1 MIIKVIF
8 QFTTKTYLHIIWT
21 VCFLFFAYII
31 NNHDIVIHGVNVFE
45 KAWAIPNTFVANL
58 TKDFFTEGIGKSNWH
73 NEMDFSGNSYQT
85 ATEILTNDYV
95 LPEYKEAYKSI
106 MYRDKLIDSYKG
118 ISETRLFE
126 YKRKHFDKV
135 AHFRLTIHLFMV
147 SDSPDL
153 WMYFTV
159 TELS

>member
-1 MIIKVIF
+1 M
-8 QFTTKTYLHIIWT
+8 YS
-21 VCFLFFAYII
+21 
-31 NNHDIVIHGVNVFE
+31 
-45 KAWAIPNTFVANL
+45 FVANL

-73 NEMDFSGNSYQT
+73 KEIQFSEDSYQT

-95 LPEYKEAYKSI
+95 IPEYKEAYKNM
-106 MYRDKLIDSYKG
+106 MYRDKLIASYKN

-126 YKRKHFDKV
+126 YKRKHFDRI
-135 AHFRLTIHLFMV
+135 AHFRLTIHLFKV

-159 TELS
+159 TELD

>member
-1 MIIKVIF
+1 M
-8 QFTTKTYLHIIWT
+8 
-21 VCFLFFAYII
+21 
-31 NNHDIVIHGVNVFE
+31 E
-45 KAWAIPNTFVANL
+45 
-58 TKDFFTEGIGKSNWH
+58 
-73 NEMDFSGNSYQT
+73 FSGDSYQT
-85 ATEILTNDYV
+85 ATEILTNEYV

-159 TELS
+159 TDLS

>member
-1 MIIKVIF
+1 MLSKHSNNEKLPSEETILK
-8 QFTTKTYLHIIWT
+8 HISDFKLSWMKRP
-21 VCFLFFAYII
+21 LY
-31 NNHDIVIHGVNVFE
+31 
-45 KAWAIPNTFVANL
+45 TFVANL

-95 LPEYKEAYKSI
+95 LPEYKEAYKSM

-159 TELS
+159 TDLS